1 MAELESTI
9 GIYKVSHMPPSEL
22 RNLKRQVLLHEVILL
37 LLIEYSNMLSIT
49 FYVFSPSTH
58 RIPPTTT
65 TSQLGTKFQNN
76 LLFFTFYYF
85 ETQYSFPPYWFIC
98 KYYSLKPEK
107 CLFYNTT
114 TANVFTHLSV
124 LLSSVFSIMF
134 NYYRMNVETKTTA
147 LFDRFIMLKIHF
159 ANPQCFV
166 SKIQ

>member
-37 LLIEYSNMLSIT
+37 LLIEYSNIFSIT

-58 RIPPTTT
+58 RIPPTTTT

-85 ETQYSFPPYWFIC
+85 ETQYSFPPY
-98 KYYSLKPEK
+98 
-107 CLFYNTT
+107 
-114 TANVFTHLSV
+114 
-124 LLSSVFSIMF
+124 
-134 NYYRMNVETKTTA
+134 
-147 LFDRFIMLKIHF
+147 
-159 ANPQCFV
+159 
-166 SKIQ
+166 

>member
-49 FYVFSPSTH
+49 FYVSSPSTH

-76 LLFFTFYYF
+76 LLFLHFTTLRHNTAFLHID
-85 ETQYSFPPYWFIC
+85 SFANTTH
-98 KYYSLKPEK
+98 SNLKNV
-107 CLFYNTT
+107 CFTT

-134 NYYRMNVETKTTA
+134 NYY
-147 LFDRFIMLKIHF
+147 
-159 ANPQCFV
+159 
-166 SKIQ
+166 

>member
-49 FYVFSPSTH
+49 FCVSSPSTH
-58 RIPPTTT
+58 RIPPT

-85 ETQYSFPPYWFIC
+85 KTQYSFPPY
-98 KYYSLKPEK
+98 
-107 CLFYNTT
+107 
-114 TANVFTHLSV
+114 
-124 LLSSVFSIMF
+124 
-134 NYYRMNVETKTTA
+134 
-147 LFDRFIMLKIHF
+147 
-159 ANPQCFV
+159 
-166 SKIQ
+166 